1 MTSPFIVLCLDS
13 SPFDQ
18 LSAVRTSLSSNTTP
32 PPPPMQRPNKE
43 SARIRSFAQAPLC
56 CIAPRNINNP
66 STSAALSNLHAPT
79 PHPVNSISLCVEPKR
94 QGFAH
99 MAMHRSR
106 TSSSPFHPP
115 SPPHSTKLAAL
126 DTRRKQ
132 TLRLNRLAHSRKHLP
147 SSSVYCPRGEW
158 PA

>member
-18 LSAVRTSLSSNTTP
+18 LSAVRGSLSSNTTP
-32 PPPPMQRPNKE
+32 PPPPNAAAQQRNGTHSKLRSSSPLLHCAQE
-43 SARIRSFAQAPLC
+43 HEQAVYIRRPFH
-56 CIAPRNINNP
+56 
-66 STSAALSNLHAPT
+66 LHAPT